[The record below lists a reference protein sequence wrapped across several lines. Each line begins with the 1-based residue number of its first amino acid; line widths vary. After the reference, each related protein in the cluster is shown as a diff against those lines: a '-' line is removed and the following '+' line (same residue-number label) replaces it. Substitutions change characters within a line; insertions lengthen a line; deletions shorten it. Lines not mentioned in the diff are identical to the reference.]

1 MKKDIST
8 DIEQARSDIDSI
20 DHQLLDLLNERM
32 EIVKAI
38 GNLKKTSK
46 ATIYRPEREQA
57 ILSRLS
63 GLSTGRL
70 NVKAIEAIFLEIFAV
85 SRNIELPEKVAYLG
99 PEGSFT
105 HQAAESRFGAMSEY
119 IPLKT
124 IKSVFESVATGRVRF
139 GMVPV
144 ENNQEGIVS
153 DTVNLLSNLD
163 INIVAEIP
171 MPINF
176 TFCSVNDNVK
186 SIKKIYSKDIAFG
199 QCSDF
204 IENYFESDIKLVPVD
219 STSRAALLASEDSD
233 SAAICSNIAAKMY
246 NLPMLF
252 ENIEDSADNYTR
264 FLIISDDF
272 KNQKSGND
280 KTTIIAK
287 LSADAGSLAQFLQI
301 FHQAGISLT
310 KIESY
315 PAKIGKT
322 FSYQFLLEFEGHY
335 LDENVEKILKGN
347 KEIKWLGSYPKM
359 C

>member
-1 MKKDIST
+1 MEKELSL
-8 DIEQARSDIDSI
+8 EQARIKIDSI
-20 DHQLLDLLNERM
+20 DHQLLVLLNERM
-32 EIVKAI
+32 EIVKAV
-38 GNLKKTSK
+38 GDLKKTSK
-46 ATIYRPEREQA
+46 TAVYRPEREQA

-63 GLSTGRL
+63 ELSTGRL
-70 NVKAIEAIFLEIFAV
+70 NAKAIEAIFLEIFAV
-85 SRNIELPEKVAYLG
+85 SRNIELPEKVAFLG

-119 IPLKT
+119 IALKT
-124 IKSVFESVATGRVRF
+124 IRSVFESVATGRVRF

-144 ENNQEGIVS
+144 ENNQEGIVT

-171 MPINF
+171 MPIHF
-176 TFCSVNDNVK
+176 TFCSVNDSVG

-199 QCSDF
+199 QCREF
-204 IENYFESDIKLVPVD
+204 IDNYFDENIELVPVD
-219 STSRAALLASEDSD
+219 STSRAALLASEDVT

-246 NLPMLF
+246 NLPTLF
-252 ENIEDSADNYTR
+252 DNIEDSANNYTR

-272 KNQKSGND
+272 KNHQSGND

-287 LSADAGSLAQFLQI
+287 LSAEPGSLAKFLQN
-301 FHQAGISLT
+301 FYQADINLT

-315 PAKIGKT
+315 PAKVGKT
-322 FSYQFLLEFEGHY
+322 FNYQFLLEFEGHY
-335 LDENVEKILKGN
+335 LDENVDKIFKKH
-347 KEIKWLGSYPKM
+347 KEIKWLGSYPKL